1 MDNKLQV
8 KTENGLME
16 IEVLDITPKYAKE
29 LLGYNTE
36 NRAVRKN
43 RVTMYKKDIE
53 SGNWKANGVPII
65 IGNDGVLKDGQH
77 RLIACVQSE
86 TTLKNQILIR
96 LPKED
101 ANCYDIGA
109 TRSTKDVASL
119 EGVNE
124 PYITNPSI
132 LAAVGYAYSRAHG
145 NTNAVTKMEVV
156 SEAIKYKE
164 ACEYIYYTLYT
175 RHGKINGI
183 IVQGVIATIFNAYI
197 NGVDK
202 TILDRFCK
210 LLIDGIPESDED
222 ISIIKLRDYLMT
234 YRYNGR
240 GYANDTYYR
249 CQKTLYNYIKGK
261 PIIKYV
267 VDNKEYYT
275 LPTGGNEE
283 NE

>member
-145 NTNAVTKMEVV
+145 NTNGKRKR
-156 SEAIKYKE
+156 IK
-164 ACEYIYYTLYT
+164 
-175 RHGKINGI
+175 KI
-183 IVQGVIATIFNAYI
+183 
-197 NGVDK
+197 
-202 TILDRFCK
+202 
-210 LLIDGIPESDED
+210 
-222 ISIIKLRDYLMT
+222 
-234 YRYNGR
+234 GR
-240 GYANDTYYR
+240 NRGTPHR
-249 CQKTLYNYIKGK
+249 KK
-261 PIIKYV
+261 
-267 VDNKEYYT
+267 
-275 LPTGGNEE
+275 
-283 NE
+283 